1 VLAWILGIILFALG
15 ICVSVALHEA
25 GHMGAAKMFG
35 MRVRRYFIG
44 FGPTLWSF
52 RRGDTEYGLKAIPA
66 GGFCDIA
73 GMTALDEVTPE
84 EAPRAM
90 WRYATWKRFV
100 VMVAGSVTHFI
111 IGFLILYL
119 MAGTMGLPNLE
130 LRNFDITKAS
140 PQIGTVNDC
149 VVDKNDASETGCAPG
164 APAPA
169 KDAGLRPGDV
179 VQSVA
184 GTPTPTWG
192 DMVKTVEGLSGP
204 AEFVVRRG
212 SETLTLTVDVA
223 QVSTDEGKAGA
234 IGVSLSDDVLPPQV
248 NHYSVGEGFG
258 GAAGFTG
265 DMFVGVWNGLLAFP
279 QKIPKVIEAIGGA
292 ERDPETPVSVVGA
305 SIIGGDAVERGLWE
319 MFLLLLATL
328 NFFVG
333 VFNLLPLLPLDGGHI
348 AVLFYEKIRD
358 WIRRLRGK
366 PAGGPVDY
374 SKLSAVTMVF
384 VLIGGAVVLLTVT
397 ADIVNPIRIPQ

>member
-15 ICVSVALHEA
+15 ICISVALHEA

-44 FGPTLWSF
+44 FGPTIWSF

-90 WRYATWKRFV
+90 WRFATWKRFV
-100 VMVAGSVTHFI
+100 VMVAGSITHFI
-111 IGFLILYL
+111 IGFIVLYL
-119 MAGTMGLPNLE
+119 MAVTMGLPNLS
-130 LRNFDITKAS
+130 FDVNTVK
-140 PQIGTVNDC
+140 PEVGTVNEC
-149 VVDKNDASETGCAPG
+149 VADKTTSQDSGCAPG
-164 APAPA
+164 AAAPA

-179 VQSVA
+179 VQSVD
-184 GTPTPTWG
+184 GTPTPTWQ
-192 DMVKTVEGLSGP
+192 DMVAKVEKLSGP

-212 SETLTLTVDVA
+212 GETLTLTVDVA
-223 QVSTDEGKAGA
+223 QVSAADGKVGA
-234 IGVSLSDDVLPPQV
+234 IGVSVALPPAV
-248 NHYSVGEGFG
+248 NNYSLAGGFG
-258 GAAGFTG
+258 GAASFTG
-265 DMFVGVWNGLLAFP
+265 EMFVGVWNGLLAFP
-279 QKIPKVIEAIGGA
+279 EKIPKVIEAIGGA

-358 WIRRLRGK
+358 WLRRLRGK

>member
-15 ICVSVALHEA
+15 ICISVALHEA

-44 FGPTLWSF
+44 FGPTIWSF
-52 RRGDTEYGLKAIPA
+52 RRGETEYGLKAIPA

-73 GMTALDEVTPE
+73 GMTALDDVTAD

-100 VMVAGSVTHFI
+100 VMVAGSITHFI
-111 IGFLILYL
+111 IGFIVLYL
-119 MAGTMGLPNLE
+119 MAVTMGLPNLS
-130 LRNFDITKAS
+130 FDVNTVK
-140 PQIGTVNDC
+140 PEVGTVNEC
-149 VVDKNDASETGCAPG
+149 VSDKTTQQSGCAPG
-164 APAPA
+164 AAAPA
-169 KDAGLRPGDV
+169 KDAGLRPGDL
-179 VQSVA
+179 VQSVD
-184 GTPTPTWG
+184 GTPTPTWQ
-192 DMVKTVEGLSGP
+192 DMVSKVEGLSGP
-204 AEFVVRRG
+204 ADFVVRRG
-212 SETLTLTVDVA
+212 GETVTLTVDVA
-223 QVSTDEGKAGA
+223 QVSSANGKVGA
-234 IGVSLSDDVLPPQV
+234 IGVSVALPPAV
-248 NHYSVGEGFG
+248 NTYSALGGVG
-258 GAAGFTG
+258 GAASFTG
-265 DMFVGVWNGLLAFP
+265 EMFVGVWNGLLAFP
-279 QKIPKVIEAIGGA
+279 EKIPKVIEAIGGA

-358 WIRRLRGK
+358 WLRRLRGK

>member
-15 ICVSVALHEA
+15 ICISVALHEA

-44 FGPTLWSF
+44 FGPTIWSF

-111 IGFLILYL
+111 IGFIVLYL
-119 MAGTMGLPNLE
+119 MAVTMGLPNLKI
-130 LRNFDITKAS
+130 DIDAVK
-140 PQIGTVNDC
+140 PRIGTINEC
-149 VVDKNDASETGCAPG
+149 VVDKSSQSQSGCKPG
-164 APAPA
+164 AAAPA
-169 KDAGLRPGDV
+169 KDAGLRTGDL
-179 VQSVA
+179 VQSID
-184 GTPTPTWG
+184 GTATPTWKA
-192 DMVKTVEGLSGP
+192 MVKKVEGLSGP
-204 AEFVVRRG
+204 AEFVVKRG
-212 SETLTLTVDVA
+212 SQTLTLTVDVA
-223 QVSTDEGKAGA
+223 QVSTGDKKVGA
-234 IGVSLSDDVLPPQV
+234 IGVSVALPPAV
-248 NHYSVGEGFG
+248 NTYSLGGGFG
-258 GAAGFTG
+258 GAASFTG

-292 ERDPETPVSVVGA
+292 PRDAETPVSVVGA

-319 MFLLLLATL
+319 VFLLLLATL

-358 WIRRLRGK
+358 WLRRLRGK

-384 VLIGGAVVLLTVT
+384 VLLGGAVVLLTVT

>member
-1 VLAWILGIILFALG
+1 MLAWILGIVLFALG
-15 ICVSVALHEA
+15 ICISVALHEA

-52 RRGDTEYGLKAIPA
+52 RRGETEYGLKVIPA

-73 GMTALDEVTPE
+73 GMTALDEVTAD

-119 MAGTMGLPNLE
+119 MAITMGLPNL
-130 LRNFDITKAS
+130 NFDVNTVK
-140 PQIGTVNDC
+140 PQVGTVNDC
-149 VVDKNDASETGCAPG
+149 VVDKTSTQTSDKCPVG
-164 APAPA
+164 AAAPA
-169 KDAGLRPGDV
+169 KDAGLREGDL
-179 VQSVA
+179 VQSVD
-184 GTPTPTWG
+184 GTPTPTWK
-192 DMVKTVEGLSGP
+192 DMVAKVEKLSGP
-204 AEFVVRRG
+204 ADFVVRRG
-212 SETLTLTVDVA
+212 SETVTLSVDVA
-223 QVSTDEGKAGA
+223 QVSTENGKVGA
-234 IGVSLSDDVLPPQV
+234 IGVSVALPPAV
-248 NHYSVGEGFG
+248 NHYGVASGVG
-258 GAAGFTG
+258 GAASFTG
-265 DMFVGVWNGLLAFP
+265 EMFVGVWNGLLAFP
-279 QKIPKVIEAIGGA
+279 EKIPKVIEAIGGA
-292 ERDPETPVSVVGA
+292 PRDQDTPVSVVGA

-358 WIRRLRGK
+358 WLRRLRGK

-374 SKLSAVTMVF
+374 TKLSAVTMVF
-384 VLIGGAVVLLTVT
+384 VLIGGAVMLLTVT